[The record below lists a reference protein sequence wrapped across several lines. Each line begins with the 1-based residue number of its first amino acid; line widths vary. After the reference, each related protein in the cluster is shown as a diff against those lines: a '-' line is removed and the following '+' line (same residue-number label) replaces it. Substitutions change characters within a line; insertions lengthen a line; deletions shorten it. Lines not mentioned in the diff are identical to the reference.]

1 MLQDRT
7 LPLITCS
14 RRNRQNRSNKHLH
27 RLHVALFTYRSKARV
42 DALCRAR
49 CFTLITSLMRS
60 WSLSQIASGTHSLVT
75 FVSIDLLHLSFSAFM
90 ISQNAQ
96 YG

>member
-1 MLQDRT
+1 MLQGRT
-7 LPLITCS
+7 LPLITRS
-14 RRNRQNRSNKHLH
+14 RRNRQNRPNKHLH

-42 DALCRAR
+42 DALRRAR
-49 CFTLITSLMRS
+49 CFTLITSLTRS
-60 WSLSQIASGTHSLVT
+60 WSLTQIASGTHSLVT
-75 FVSIDLLHLSFSAFM
+75 FIAIDLLHLSFSASV